1 MGAMLT
7 GISLDDKTSFVTW
20 AESILPWLNAAMSDV
35 SAGIGIELHFMK
47 ERQVRYTAYLGTL
60 VELDSKAETYRKAAL
75 AEAINKY
82 AGKYSPSL
90 VAKIAE
96 RDCSNETKVQQAIHR
111 LITTTS
117 DQLIAIA
124 SRLKFEREL
133 FINSG
138 NGQSKGNRYG
148 DMAFYQS

>member
-1 MGAMLT
+1 MGNILT
-7 GISLDDKTSFVTW
+7 GISLDNTTSFITW
-20 AESILPWLNAAMSDV
+20 ANSILPWLNIAMKDV
-35 SAGIGIELHFMK
+35 SEGIGTELQAMK

-96 RDCSNETKVQQAIHR
+96 KDCSNETRVQQAIHR
-111 LITTTS
+111 SITTTS

-124 SRLKFEREL
+124 SRMKFEREL

-148 DMAFYQS
+148 EMSFYQS

>member
-1 MGAMLT
+1 MLT
-7 GISLDDKTSFVTW
+7 GIKLDDQTSFVTW
-20 AESILPWLNAAMSDV
+20 ANSILPWLNATMSDV
-35 SAGIGIELHFMK
+35 AGGIGTELQSMK
-47 ERQVRYTAYLGTL
+47 DRQVRYTAYLGTL
-60 VELDSKAETYRKAAL
+60 VELDSKAETYKKAAL

-96 RDCSNETKVQQAIHR
+96 KDCSNETKVAQAIHR

-124 SRLKFEREL
+124 SRLKFEKDL
-133 FINSG
+133 FMNSG
-138 NGQSKGNRYG
+138 NGQSKGNRLE
-148 DMAFYQS
+148 DMPFYQS